1 MQFNRYTFFSNRTY
15 DYATN
20 DISTVDK
27 SKNFTTII
35 KSCGFTNEDGSEID
49 PSTPVLNFKWKYDK
63 NENTACWRRE
73 SDAGFCW
80 FKFYPNKLFSDNL
93 DHLFCDKFYG
103 SNYGNHYHSFF
114 FIPLK
119 NNGFIMSSYGTSYPY
134 GTPNPNTPTLNS
146 LTYNATPPDNS
157 LDLQRVTSGLIG
169 FFNNVNNTF
178 NYISKDTP
186 INSASPATSNYYN
199 IRWDKGNDTGRS
211 SILPNII
218 DYDGRYTDVKQGV
231 CTLIRVPFSNGFLS
245 NLYLVN
251 TAPRQGVYQYKQSS
265 VRREMPND
273 AYGVDNKFFSFG
285 GRNFYGI
292 GYNMV
297 VELPSN

>member
-1 MQFNRYTFFSNRTY
+1 MQFNRDVFPCGKAAPEMN
-15 DYATN
+15 
-20 DISTVDK
+20 TV
-27 SKNFTTII
+27 SVHHNFTNFLAN
-35 KSCGFTNEDGSEID
+35 CGFVNKDN
-49 PSTPVLNFKWKYDK
+49 TPVDMTTPLTEAKWKYDTFNDRYTQFIK
-63 NENTACWRRE
+63 
-73 SDAGFCW
+73 S
-80 FKFYPNKLFSDNL
+80 YPNISGISATVWVYEKDIGITVNVQDNRITP
-93 DHLFCDKFYG
+93 DYDT
-103 SNYGNHYHSFF
+103 NMAIF

-146 LTYNATPPDNS
+146 LTYNATPPESS
-157 LDLQRVTSGLIG
+157 LVLQRVTSGLIG

-178 NYISKDTP
+178 NYISKENGLST
-186 INSASPATSNYYN
+186 INPATSNYYN

-251 TAPRQGVYQYKQSS
+251 TAPRQGVYQTYTNQ
-265 VRREMPND
+265 RIEIPND
-273 AYGVDNKFFSFG
+273 AYGVDDKFFSFG